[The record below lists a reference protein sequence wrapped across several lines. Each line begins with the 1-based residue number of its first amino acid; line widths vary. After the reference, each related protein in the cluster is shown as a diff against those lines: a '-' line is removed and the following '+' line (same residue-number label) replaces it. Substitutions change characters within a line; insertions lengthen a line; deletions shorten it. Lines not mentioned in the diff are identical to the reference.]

1 MNGVYFDKMP
11 NYCTNCGKKL
21 NLDDECNRYDFLHKN
36 SFSCDCGAKF
46 IYVEE
51 DKDLSKQ
58 ITDEL
63 NYYRNR

>member
-1 MNGVYFDKMP
+1 MHGVYFDKIP
-11 NYCTNCGKKL
+11 NYCSNCGTKL
-21 NLDDECNRYDFLHKN
+21 HLDDKYNHYDFIHKN
-36 SFSCDCGAKF
+36 SFSCNCGVQY